1 MSGAPNPRDLF
12 SDAKSD
18 AERAERF
25 EAYKSALSDNIK
37 AAHAGSKRYVHGEG
51 FSSVA
56 PVDNSTGERIEKL
69 RELSKSLSGDQA
81 AEIQAT
87 LNSMQ
92 ADLRKEIDS
101 GGAGSA
107 GTPSLGG
114 NTTLGQTQGFVPVD
128 LEAPSKKMVPRET
141 VTRNLLPRDNSGKG
155 SGLSYRRVRGWS
167 NSNSSASVGD
177 MTSFFS
183 SEQENTSYSGVAAIR
198 RPNQIAY
205 ATDVNTVAYMEQGLG
220 SSVSWRSQYAGAGYE
235 DIRQLAATALLYSTM
250 TAENKNLL
258 YARGSATGYAGALN
272 GGVGPVATT
281 LSATYNV
288 GAGALAS
295 GTYYLFASFSSGAG
309 ETTAI
314 SQVSAGIAVGANSGA
329 LTVKFASAAY
339 AIPAGTLGVNLY
351 LAASNSIAASYYVG
365 TLVPNSSAG
374 NTLVI
379 TSQPTSGAQPGGW
392 AATNGGNAQAG
403 QALDTSSSA
412 FAYDGLL
419 TQLTN
424 VTGAGNGN
432 GTGYFAQFA
441 GSQFNGTANGI
452 QAVGDAPFQTAMA
465 ALYGASTYPNGGNF
479 YGAVN
484 GGNYLQEQGNAF
496 GAKLLADPDTILLD
510 GTIRAALGQF
520 LKVNAQTSAYRI
532 MLTEGGVNG
541 EKIGAVVNGI
551 YNQVTGK
558 PVDLVVEPYMP
569 PGAAILYSKTLPV
582 PDSEISHT
590 FVVKNVQDYMM
601 YEWQSMGMTWD
612 ASTYMFGTLL
622 GYAPTWSGA
631 ITGLL
636 A

>member
-12 SDAKSD
+12 SDAKSE

-25 EAYKSALSDNIK
+25 EAYKGALSDNIK
-37 AAHAGSKRYVHGEG
+37 AAHAGSKRYVQGEG
-51 FSSVA
+51 FA
-56 PVDNSTGERIEKL
+56 QVDNSKSERIEKL
-69 RELSKSLSGDQA
+69 RELSKSLSGDA
-81 AEIQAT
+81 ASEIQAT

-107 GTPSLGG
+107 GTPTLGG
-114 NTTLGQTQGFVPVD
+114 TTTLGQTQGFVPVD
-128 LEAPSKKMVPRET
+128 LDTPSKKLVPRET

-155 SGLSYRRVRGWS
+155 TGLSYRRVRGWS
-167 NSNSSASVGD
+167 NSNSSSSVGD

-183 SEQENTSYSGVAAIR
+183 SEQENTSYSGVSAIR

-220 SSVSWRSQYAGAGYE
+220 SSVSWRTQYAGTGYE

-250 TAENKNLL
+250 VAENKNLL
-258 YARGSATGYAGALN
+258 YARGATANGYAGALN
-272 GGVGPVATT
+272 GGAGPVAATLATT
-281 LSATYNV
+281 PATT
-288 GAGALAS
+288 GGALAA

-309 ETTAI
+309 ETIAV
-314 SQVSAGIAVGANSGA
+314 SQVTGGITVGGA
-329 LTVKFASAAY
+329 TTGSIQVAFTSTAY
-339 AIPAGTLGVNLY
+339 RIPAGTLGVNLY

-365 TLVPNSSAG
+365 TLVPNTNAG
-374 NTLVI
+374 NTVVI
-379 TSQPTSGAQPGGW
+379 TTQPTAGAQPGGW
-392 AATNGGNAQAG
+392 AATNGGSAQAG
-403 QALDTSSSA
+403 QALDTSSNT

-424 VTGAGNGN
+424 VTGNGQGN
-432 GTGYFAQFA
+432 GTGYFAQFGGQ
-441 GSQFNGTANGI
+441 GSTGI
-452 QAVGDAPFQTAMA
+452 AAVGDAPFQTAFS
-465 ALYGASTYPNGGNF
+465 ALYGASTYPNTGNF
-479 YGAVN
+479 YGSTYV
-484 GGNYLQEQGNAF
+484 QEQGNAF

-510 GTIRAALGQF
+510 GTIRSALGTF
-520 LKVNAQTSAYRI
+520 LKQNASTSAYRI

-541 EKIGAVVNGI
+541 EKVGAVVNGI

-569 PGAAILYSKTLPV
+569 PGASVLYSKTLPV
-582 PDSEISHT
+582 PDSEISNT

-601 YEWQSMGMTWD
+601 YEWAAMGMTWD

>member
-12 SDAKSD
+12 SDATSD

-25 EAYKSALSDNIK
+25 EAYKSALSDNYK
-37 AAHAGSKRYVHGEG
+37 AALSGSKRYVQGEG
-51 FSSVA
+51 FA
-56 PVDNSTGERIEKL
+56 KVDNSKAERIEKL
-69 RELSKSLSGDQA
+69 RELSKGASGDLA
-81 AEIQAT
+81 AEINAT

-92 ADLRKEIDS
+92 ADLVKEIDS

-107 GTPSLGG
+107 GTPTLGG
-114 NTTLGQTQGFVPVD
+114 STALGQTQGFVAVD
-128 LEAPSKKMVPRET
+128 LDTPSKKLVPRET
-141 VTRNLLPRDNSGKG
+141 VTRNLLPRDNTGKG

-167 NSNSSASVGD
+167 NSNSSAGVGD

-183 SEQENTSYSGVAAIR
+183 SEAENTSYSGVTAIR

-220 SSVSWRSQYAGAGYE
+220 SSVSWRSQYVGQGYE

-250 TAENKNLL
+250 VAENKNLL
-258 YARGSATGYAGALN
+258 FARGATANGYAGALN
-272 GGVGPVATT
+272 GGAGPVASTLATT
-281 LSATYNV
+281 PATT
-288 GAGALAS
+288 GGSLAA

-309 ETTAI
+309 ETIAV
-314 SQVSAGIAVGANSGA
+314 SQVTGGITVGGTTNGSIAVAF
-329 LTVKFASAAY
+329 TSAAY
-339 AIPAGTLGVNLY
+339 QIPAGTLGVNLY
-351 LAASNSIAASYYVG
+351 LAASNSIAAAYYVG
-365 TLVPNSSAG
+365 TMVPNTNAG
-374 NTLVI
+374 NSI
-379 TSQPTSGAQPGGW
+379 TVRTQPTSGAQPGGY
-392 AATNGGNAQAG
+392 AATNGGSAQVGRAF
-403 QALDTSSSA
+403 DTSSSA

-424 VTGAGNGN
+424 VTGNGQGN
-432 GTGYFAQFA
+432 GTGYFAQFGGQGA
-441 GSQFNGTANGI
+441 TGI
-452 QAVGDAPFQTAMA
+452 SAVGDAPFQTAFS

-479 YGAVN
+479 YDASTGFI
-484 GGNYLQEQGNAF
+484 QEQGNAF

-510 GTIRAALGQF
+510 GTIRSALGTF
-520 LKVNAQTSAYRI
+520 LKQNASTSAYRI

-541 EKIGAVVNGI
+541 EKVGAVVNGI

-569 PGAAILYSKTLPV
+569 PGASILYSKTLPV
-582 PDSEISHT
+582 PDSEVSNT

-601 YEWQSMGMTWD
+601 YEWAAMGMTWD

>member
-1 MSGAPNPRDLF
+1 MTAAPKPSELF
-12 SDAKSD
+12 ADAKSD

-25 EAYKSALSDNIK
+25 EAYKAVLGDNIK
-37 AAHAGSKRYVHGEG
+37 AAHAGGARYVHGEG
-51 FSSVA
+51 FSRVT
-56 PVDNSTGERIEKL
+56 PVDNSAGERIEKL

-107 GTPSLGG
+107 GTPTLGG
-114 NTTLGQTQGFVPVD
+114 NTTLGQTQGFVAVD
-128 LEAPSKKMVPRET
+128 LEAPSKKLVPRET
-141 VTRNLLPRDNSGKG
+141 VTRNLLPRDNTGKG
-155 SGLSYRRVRGWS
+155 TGLSYRRVRGWS
-167 NSNSSASVGD
+167 NSNSSAGVGD

-198 RPNQIAY
+198 RPNQISY

-220 SSVSWRSQYAGAGYE
+220 SSVSWRSQYAGQGYE

-258 YARGSATGYAGALN
+258 YARGATANGYSGPLN
-272 GGVGPVATT
+272 
-281 LSATYNV
+281 S
-288 GAGALAS
+288 GAGPAASNFTVTESTTGGFLAS
-295 GTYYLFASFSSGAG
+295 SSTYHLYATLSSGAG

-314 SQVSAGIAVGANSGA
+314 DIGGGA
-329 LTVKFASAAY
+329 LTTTGSTGSIKVVPSSSFAV
-339 AIPAGTLGVNLY
+339 PAGTLGINLY
-351 LAASNSIAASYYVG
+351 LGNPGSTTTAYYIG
-365 TLVPNSSAG
+365 TMVPNA
-374 NTLVI
+374 NTANAFVATTL
-379 TSQPTSGAQPGGW
+379 PTSGAQPT
-392 AATNGGNAQAG
+392 AADA
-403 QALDTSSSA
+403 SSNT

-424 VTGAGNGN
+424 VAGASGSIGN

-441 GSQFNGTANGI
+441 GCAAASTANGI
-452 QAVGDAPFQTAMA
+452 NAVGDAPFQQAFAAM
-465 ALYGASTYPNGGNF
+465 YGASTYPNGGNL
-479 YGAVN
+479 YGTAS
-484 GGNYLQEQGNAF
+484 GGNATYGQVQGAAF
-496 GAKLLADPDTILLD
+496 GAKLLADPDTVLLD

-520 LKVNAQTSAYRI
+520 LKTNASTSAYRI

-569 PGAAILYSKTLPV
+569 PGASVLYSKSLPV
-582 PDSEISHT
+582 PDAEISHT

-601 YEWQSMGMTWD
+601 YEWAAMGMTWD
-612 ASTYMFGTLL
+612 ASTYMFGTVL
-622 GYAPTWSGA
+622 GYANAWSGA